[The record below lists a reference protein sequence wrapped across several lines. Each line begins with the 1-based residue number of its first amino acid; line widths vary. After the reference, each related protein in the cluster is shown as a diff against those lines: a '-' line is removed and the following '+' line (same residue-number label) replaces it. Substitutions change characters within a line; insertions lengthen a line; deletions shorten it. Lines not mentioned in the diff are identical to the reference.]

1 LKAIYDRPRALS
13 EGLAAIR
20 TQFQL
25 PAGFPPDVEA
35 AAGAAA
41 LQVPSD
47 HVDRTAIPFVTLDPL
62 SSTDLDQAFAI
73 ERSGSD
79 LILRYAI
86 ADIGWFVADGGPIDT
101 EAWARGET
109 IYMPNGK
116 ISLYPTVLCEGA
128 ASLLP
133 DGDKPA
139 IQFVVRVASDGAA
152 SLDGAERAIVRSRAK
167 LGYATVRPEDLPD
180 GFDELSRRIAAAEDA
195 RGASRVDP
203 PQQQVV
209 EQAGGGFCLEFRPMS
224 AAEQANA
231 ALSLAAN
238 LAIADALYR
247 HGTGLFRVMPEPDDW
262 AIRRLRHSAKALG
275 VEWPKSMSLE
285 HRQHDLDPNDPK
297 QAAFMLAI
305 RRFGAHASYAPFRA
319 GERPWHS
326 AMRATYV
333 HATAPLRRL
342 ADRYVTEATLAVANG
357 RSVSDDVTAAFERL
371 PDVMNRAEAKAGQVD
386 SAVLELAESVVLSG
400 RVGERFAGTVT
411 DIDKK
416 RGARIQLADPAVITR
431 VPTDGLEIGAGV
443 TLRLD
448 EADPSRRLTR
458 FSIV

>member
-1 LKAIYDRPRALS
+1 MKAIYDRPRALS
-13 EGLAAIR
+13 DGLAAIR
-20 TQFQL
+20 MQFQL
-25 PAGFPPDVEA
+25 PAGFTSDAEA
-35 AAGAAA
+35 AAEAAA
-41 LQVPSD
+41 RRAPSD
-47 HVDRTAIPFVTLDPL
+47 HVDRTTIPFVTLDPA

-73 ERSGSD
+73 EQSGSD
-79 LILRYAI
+79 LIFRYAI
-86 ADIGWFVADGGPIDT
+86 ADIGWFVADGGPIDN

-109 IYMPNGK
+109 IYMPDGK
-116 ISLYPTVLCEGA
+116 ISLYPPVLCEGA

-133 DGDKPA
+133 DGDRPA
-139 IQFVVRVASDGAA
+139 ILFAVRVASDGST
-152 SLDGAERAIVRSRAK
+152 SLDGVERAMVRSRAK
-167 LGYATVRPEDLPD
+167 LGYATVRPEDLPA
-180 GFDELSRRIAAAEDA
+180 GFNELSRRIAAAEDA

-209 EQAGGGFCLEFRPMS
+209 EQADGSFTLEFRPMS
-224 AAEQANA
+224 AAEQSNA

-247 HGTGLFRVMPEPDDW
+247 HGTGLFRVMPGPDDW

-275 VEWPKSMSLE
+275 VEWPKTTSLE
-285 HRQHDLDPNDPK
+285 DRQRDLDPNDPK

-305 RRFGAHASYAPFRA
+305 RRAGAHASYAPFRA

-357 RSVSDDVTAAFERL
+357 RPVPDGVTAAFGRL
-371 PDVMNRAEAKAGQVD
+371 PDVMNRAEARAGQVD

-431 VPTDGLEIGAGV
+431 VPADGLEIGAAV
-443 TLRLD
+443 ALRLD

-458 FSIV
+458 FSIA

>member
-13 EGLAAIR
+13 DGLAAIR

-25 PAGFPPDVEA
+25 PVGFPPDAEA
-35 AAGAAA
+35 AAEAAA
-41 LQVPSD
+41 RQASSD
-47 HVDRTAIPFVTLDPL
+47 HVDRTNIPFVTLDPL

-73 ERSGSD
+73 EQSGND

-101 EAWARGET
+101 EAWVRGET
-109 IYMPNGK
+109 IYMPDSK
-116 ISLYPTVLCEGA
+116 ISLYPPVLCEGA

-133 DGDKPA
+133 DGDRPA
-139 IQFVVRVASDGAA
+139 ILFAVRVASDGMT
-152 SLDGAERAIVRSRAK
+152 SLDGVERAIVRSRAK
-167 LGYATVRPEDLPD
+167 LGYATVRPEDLPA
-180 GFDELSRRIAAAEDA
+180 GFDELSRRIAAAEEA

-209 EQAGGGFCLEFRPMS
+209 EGPDGCFCLEFRPMS
-224 AAEQANA
+224 AAEQSNA

-247 HGTGLFRVMPEPDDW
+247 QGTGLFRVMPEPDDW

-285 HRQHDLDPNDPK
+285 DRQRNLDPNDPK

-305 RRFGAHASYAPFRA
+305 RRSGAHASYAPFRP

-326 AMRATYV
+326 AMRATYT

-342 ADRYVTEATLAVANG
+342 ADRYVMEAALAVANG
-357 RSVSDDVTAAFERL
+357 RAVPDGVAAAFERL

-386 SAVLELAESVVLSG
+386 SAVLELAEAVVLNG

-411 DIDKK
+411 DVDKK

-431 VPTDGLEIGAGV
+431 VPADGLEIGAVVG
-443 TLRLD
+443 LHLD

-458 FSIV
+458 FSIA

>member
-1 LKAIYDRPRALS
+1 LKALVDRSRALS
-13 EGLAAIR
+13 DGLTAIR

-25 PAGFPPDVEA
+25 PALFPPEA
-35 AAGAAA
+35 EAEARAAVGKP
-41 LQVPSD
+41 LIN
-47 HVDRTAIPFVTLDPL
+47 HVDRTEAPFVTLDPA

-73 ERSGSD
+73 ETSGND
-79 LILRYAI
+79 LVLRYAI
-86 ADIGWFVADGGPIDT
+86 ADIGWFVASGGPIDT
-101 EAWARGET
+101 EAWKRGET
-109 IYMPNGK
+109 IYLPDGK
-116 ISLYPTVLCEGA
+116 ISLYPRLLSEGA

-133 DGDKPA
+133 DADKPA
-139 IQFVVRVASDGAA
+139 ILFAVRIAPDGAA
-152 SLDGAERAIVRSRAK
+152 RLDGVERAVIRSRAK
-167 LGYATVRPEDLPD
+167 LGYATVRSEDLPPQF
-180 GFDELSRRIAAAEDA
+180 GELARRVQAAEQA

-209 EQAGGGFCLEFRPMS
+209 ELADGTFSLEFRPMS
-224 AAEQANA
+224 PMEEANA

-238 LAIADALYR
+238 LAVADALYS

-275 VEWPKSMSLE
+275 VDWPKEVSLE
-285 HRQHDLDPNDPK
+285 ERQKDLDPNDPK

-305 RRFGAHASYAPFRA
+305 RRAGSHASYAPFEA

-342 ADRYVTEATLAVANG
+342 ADRYVTEAALAVANNRAVPDLVG
-357 RSVSDDVTAAFERL
+357 AAFQRL

-386 SAVLELAESVVLSG
+386 SAVLELAEAVVLAG
-400 RVGERFAGTVT
+400 RVGETFAGTVT
-411 DIDKK
+411 DIDQ

-431 VPTDGLEIGAGV
+431 VPANGLAIGAAV
-443 TLRLD
+443 VLRLD
-448 EADPSRRLTR
+448 EVDPARRLTR
-458 FSIV
+458 FSIAG

>member
-1 LKAIYDRPRALS
+1 MKAIYDRPRALS
-13 EGLAAIR
+13 DGLAAIR
-20 TQFQL
+20 MQFQL
-25 PAGFPPDVEA
+25 PAGFTSDAEA
-35 AAGAAA
+35 AAEAAA
-41 LQVPSD
+41 RRAPSD
-47 HVDRTAIPFVTLDPL
+47 HVDRTTIPFVTLDPA

-73 ERSGSD
+73 EQSGSD

-86 ADIGWFVADGGPIDT
+86 ADIGWFVADGGPIDN

-109 IYMPNGK
+109 IYMPDGK
-116 ISLYPTVLCEGA
+116 ISLYPPVLCEGA

-133 DGDKPA
+133 DGDRPA
-139 IQFVVRVASDGAA
+139 ILFAVRVASDGST
-152 SLDGAERAIVRSRAK
+152 SLDGVERAMVRSRAK
-167 LGYATVRPEDLPD
+167 LGYATVRPEDLPA
-180 GFDELSRRIAAAEDA
+180 GFNALSRRIAAAEDA

-209 EQAGGGFCLEFRPMS
+209 EQADGSFTLEFRPMS
-224 AAEQANA
+224 AAEQSNA

-247 HGTGLFRVMPEPDDW
+247 HGTGLFRVMPGPDDW

-275 VEWPKSMSLE
+275 VEWPKTTSLE
-285 HRQHDLDPNDPK
+285 DRQRDLDPNDPK

-305 RRFGAHASYAPFRA
+305 RRVGAHASYAPFRA

-357 RSVSDDVTAAFERL
+357 RPVPDGVTAAFGRL
-371 PDVMNRAEAKAGQVD
+371 PDVMNQAEARAGQVD

-431 VPTDGLEIGAGV
+431 VPADGLEIGAV
-443 TLRLD
+443 VALHLD

-458 FSIV
+458 FSIA